1 MKHTVNLNGRPSKL
15 VVRVRT
21 GAPTHLTFMGYDS
34 DLANKP
40 NTFYFAREKKV
51 AGDEVLEFPMPLS
64 PMQLTIDINRM
75 GAGGGGMGFSVLE
88 IRAEELPSRM
98 ALFQPGTYE
107 FAKFVMK
114 FCEQAGYLKTN
125 FYISNDEDH
134 VIWFKDKIDTSGT
147 PAKVNRRTGVIKVSV
162 EKFRHYTIPM
172 RIFILLHEYYHWKY
186 ATTDEIHA
194 DMGALRTYVQL
205 QFPKTEANYAMTKIF
220 PDTPFSRMRAQK
232 LDEYIKSTERRFI

>member
-1 MKHTVNLNGRPSKL
+1 
-15 VVRVRT
+15 
-21 GAPTHLTFMGYDS
+21 MGYDA

-40 NTFYFAREKKV
+40 NTFYFAREQRV
-51 AGDEVLEFPMPLS
+51 TGEIPLEFPMPMT
-64 PMQLTIDINRM
+64 PMQLTIDINAGGYS
-75 GAGGGGMGFSVLE
+75 GAGGYGGGFSVLD
-88 IRAEELPSRM
+88 IKVEELPSRM
-98 ALFQPGTYE
+98 AVFQPGTYE

-134 VIWFKDKIDTSGT
+134 VIWFKDRIDTSGT

-186 ATTDEIHA
+186 ATTDEIYA
-194 DMGALRTYVQL
+194 DMGALRTYIQL

-220 PDTPFSRMRAQK
+220 PDTPFSRMRAAK
-232 LDEYIKSTERRFI
+232 LNEYIKSTERRIF